1 MQDYHTWLAETENLI
16 SQLNI
21 KWDDMCDMNDPEI
34 CDMNDPEVES
44 QWFLIKS
51 DRLPRGINTI
61 ILGTIYHPPRNDD
74 QCLRAHI
81 FKCLDHLLT
90 VYPNSGILVLGD
102 FNQFRP
108 GNLCGSFKLKK
119 IVKKP
124 TRGENVLDQ
133 VYTNLSFY
141 YESTILPPI
150 GSSDHRS
157 ILLQPLRNEIPSV
170 PTIRTQRRECKASNK
185 RALIYTLE
193 NTNWTPIYR
202 LNSCEKQLEVFQ
214 SMISSAINF
223 CLPMRSVKT
232 HPRDKPWITP
242 DIKSCIKNANSPG

>member
-1 MQDYHTWLAETENLI
+1 MSKN
-16 SQLNI
+16 QL
-21 KWDDMCDMNDPEI
+21 E
-34 CDMNDPEVES
+34 
-44 QWFLIKS
+44 
-51 DRLPRGINTI
+51 
-61 ILGTIYHPPRNDD
+61 
-74 QCLRAHI
+74 
-81 FKCLDHLLT
+81 
-90 VYPNSGILVLGD
+90 
-102 FNQFRP
+102 
-108 GNLCGSFKLKK
+108 
-119 IVKKP
+119 
-124 TRGENVLDQ
+124 ENVLDQ

-185 RALIYTLE
+185 RALISTLE

-242 DIKSCIKNANSPG
+242 DIKSCIKKRQLAWVRNDVEQYNIYRNKVAKLCKVARRRFYEDKICYTNDINPKKWWDNIKMLSGLSSQQSLTSMTVNGSILRDDKLAEAIGESFYRACV